1 MTAAPED
8 PGDLT
13 AFAAEVYGTA
23 RSRTSLARFADHVY
37 GREET
42 TPYHSPAAVRAHWF
56 AEWRRRMGYD
66 RLEGDYDN
74 TILWTAVRGKGQ
86 GKSAGA
92 IDMGFELDRRF
103 GDEWRSKLTYK
114 PADFLDIV
122 NSLSRYEVGILDDA
136 GDSLLRTEFWSDAAR
151 LLTKAMIVSRDT
163 HATAIICIPSIGL
176 FNGAVL
182 NSLVDYWVR
191 VKSRGNGE
199 VHPRPGERYT
209 KPRGIGWFPDREWGP
224 YTWPDPHDWPEE
236 RRTMWLEYRKFRKSF
251 RRESLD
257 VKAEELR
264 KGGPIAGTIGP
275 RHRCEPCGV
284 TFQRKDQLR
293 RHLGTAKHRERS
305 AAPPSPAPARERGD
319 PASSRP

>member
-1 MTAAPED
+1 MALPGVNGLED
-8 PGDLT
+8 
-13 AFAAEVYGTA
+13 FATEVYGGA
-23 RSRTSLARFADHVY
+23 PSRTRLARFADEVY
-37 GREET
+37 GRQEQDT
-42 TPYHSPAAVRAHWF
+42 YRTPEAVRRHWF

-66 RLEGDYDN
+66 RLEGDFDN
-74 TILWTAVRGKGQ
+74 TILWTAIRGKGQ

-92 IDMGFELDRRF
+92 MDMGFELDRRF
-103 GDEWRSKLTYK
+103 ADEWRSKITYK

-151 LLTKAMIVSRDT
+151 LITKAMIVSRDT

-191 VKSRGNGE
+191 VKKRGEAE

-209 KPRGIGWFPDREWGP
+209 KPRGVGWYPDREWNP
-224 YTWPDPHDWPEE
+224 YTWPAPPDWPPE
-236 RRTMWLEYRKFRKSF
+236 RKVIWNEYRKFRKEF
-251 RRESLD
+251 RQESLE
-257 VKAEELR
+257 VKADEIR
-264 KGGPIAGTIGP
+264 KGGPIAGTVGP

-284 TFQRKDQLR
+284 SFQRKDQLR
-293 RHLGTAKHRERS
+293 RHLGTAKHQERA
-305 AAPPSPAPARERGD
+305 AAPETPRESRAPGARPTQAG
-319 PASSRP
+319 